1 MSTRKKKLDPK
12 KVYPCYDT
20 HNTFFEGGHKVHLMN
35 EETGRC
41 LCGYEPMFH
50 NEVLLD
56 HPESPYKSTLEYVC
70 QPDPDGNICLRCKD
84 ILTKR
89 IAPKARPEKHN

>member
-20 HNTFFEGGHKVHLMN
+20 HNTFAEGGHKVHLMN

-41 LCGYEPMFH
+41 LCGYEPMFY
-50 NEVLLD
+50 NEVFLD
-56 HPESPYKSTLEYVC
+56 YPESPYKSTLEYVC
-70 QPDPDGNICLRCKD
+70 QPDPDGNICFRCKD
-84 ILTKR
+84 IL
-89 IAPKARPEKHN
+89 ARRLDTEAT